1 LILILKPEMVVAQ
14 KQSIDANDKF
24 LKPEVV
30 AAHPL

>member
-1 LILILKPEMVVAQ
+1 MVVAQ